1 MSHII
6 LPFVL
11 LICNILNDSIAFCLC
26 PRQKQFFSYVT
37 PHKDLLPKK
46 NHFHKSRINRW
57 AKNRKKYSIEE
68 TYQYHGRIE
77 LVFLLESAFRFWKVV
92 YLYEDFK

>member
-1 MSHII
+1 MI
-6 LPFVL
+6 LL
-11 LICNILNDSIAFCLC
+11 LSVSAHDKNSFSRMLHPIKI
-26 PRQKQFFSYVT
+26 FF
-37 PHKDLLPKK
+37 LKK

>member
-1 MSHII
+1 MI
-6 LPFVL
+6 LL
-11 LICNILNDSIAFCLC
+11 LSVSAHDKNSFSRMLHPIKI
-26 PRQKQFFSYVT
+26 FF
-37 PHKDLLPKK
+37 LKK
-46 NHFHKSRINRW
+46 THFHKSRINRG